1 MSKKSMSEYELGSVT
16 ASWQELVPEA
26 DEKLGNKMII
36 RNNTGQELE
45 FRIDEN
51 DEDRF
56 TAGVDEKFTI
66 GGFTSIKRKKIEV
79 RINQTPIANSI
90 KLNLFS

>member
-1 MSKKSMSEYELGSVT
+1 MAKQSMNEYELGTVT

-26 DEKLGNKMII
+26 AEELGNKMIL

-45 FRIDEN
+45 FRINEN
-51 DEDRF
+51 DKDRF
-56 TAGVDEKFTI
+56 TAGIDEKFTI

-79 RINQTPIANSI
+79 RINQTPVANSI